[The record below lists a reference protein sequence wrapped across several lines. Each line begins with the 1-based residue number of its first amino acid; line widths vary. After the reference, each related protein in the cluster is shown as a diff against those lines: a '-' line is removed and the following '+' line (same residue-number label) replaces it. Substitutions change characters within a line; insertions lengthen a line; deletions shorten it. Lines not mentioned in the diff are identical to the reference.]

1 MNREHWDDLIKKA
14 VQMDLESYPQPDME
28 RLWQRIEGNIELFQ
42 TINKPPE
49 KKKRG
54 RLWLKIAAVLLVLA
68 LCTTFI
74 GITSQVGEALPF
86 GWVFQG
92 LRQFVTGE
100 QTLIQFSIGG
110 DKAPAP
116 PKTPPPPDFEVT
128 EIEVPQTNLT
138 STTLDELLQLYPGI
152 LFYPQGMSEAALKTT
167 QYLQFGE
174 IWTIMM
180 DFSDDGYDILLSQRD
195 ILGEG
200 SMGMGFGADTVIS
213 FHRLDGVE
221 YMVAEYRYGIVGVKW
236 NKERKFFEL
245 TSNLPVD
252 EALALA
258 QSVQPYDSYQ

>member
-1 MNREHWDDLIKKA
+1 MNKDRWDDSIKKA
-14 VQMDLESYPQPDME
+14 VKMELESYPLPDTE
-28 RLWQRIEGNIELFQ
+28 RLWQQIESNIELIE
-42 TINKPPE
+42 TINKPVQ
-49 KKKRG
+49 KKKGG
-54 RLWLKIAAVLLVLA
+54 RLWLNIAAVLIVLVLSTA
-68 LCTTFI
+68 IIGTT
-74 GITSQVGEALPF
+74 TQVGEALPF

-92 LRQFVTGE
+92 LRQFVTGD

-110 DKAPAP
+110 DKAPARS
-116 PKTPPPPDFEVT
+116 KTPPPPDFDIT
-128 EIEVPQTNLT
+128 EIEAPQTNLT
-138 STTLDELLQLYPGI
+138 STTLDELIQLYPGI
-152 LFYPQGMSEAALKTT
+152 LYYPQGMSLAALKTT

-180 DFSDDGYDILLSQRD
+180 DFSYDGYDILLSQRD
-195 ILGEG
+195 IVGEG

-258 QSVQPYDSYQ
+258 QSVQQYDSNQ